1 MKDYNFKLDVNIWL
15 DRNFTV
21 EANSLEEAKEKAQA
35 MAKEIIKDAPNV
47 YNGREGGISLELLA
61 NYLSD
66 WTFGD
71 IGSFVENVEE
81 DYDDQKTV

>member
-1 MKDYNFKLDVNIWL
+1 MKDYTFKLDVNIWL

-47 YNGREGGISLELLA
+47 SSGSDGGKSLELLA
-61 NYLSD
+61 NYLAD

-71 IGSFVENVEE
+71 IGSFVEDVE
-81 DYDDQKTV
+81 

>member
-1 MKDYNFKLDVNIWL
+1 MKDYNFKLDVNIWV

-35 MAKEIIKDAPNV
+35 MAKEIIKDSPNV
-47 YNGREGGISLELLA
+47 SSGSDGGKSLELLA
-61 NYLSD
+61 NYLAD

-71 IGSFVENVEE
+71 IGSFVEDVEE
-81 DYDDQKTV
+81 EE

>member
-1 MKDYNFKLDVNIWL
+1 MKNYTIKLDVNIWL

-21 EANSLEEAKEKAQA
+21 EANSKKEAKEKAHA
-35 MAKEIIKDAPNV
+35 MAKEIVKDAPDV
-47 YNGREGGISLELLA
+47 YSGRDGGKSLELLA
-61 NYLSD
+61 NYLKD

-81 DYDDQKTV
+81 EK

>member
-1 MKDYNFKLDVNIWL
+1 MKDYTFKLDVNIWL
-15 DRNFTV
+15 DRNFIAK
-21 EANSLEEAKEKAQA
+21 ANSLEEAKEKAKV
-35 MAKEIIKDAPNV
+35 MAKEILQDAPDV

-71 IGSFVENVEE
+71 LSFDVVNVEE
-81 DYDDQKTV
+81 EE

>member
-1 MKDYNFKLDVNIWL
+1 MKNYYFKLDANIWL
-15 DRNFTV
+15 DQNFDI

-47 YNGREGGISLELLA
+47 SSGSDGGKSLELLA
-61 NYLSD
+61 NYLAD

-71 IGSFVENVEE
+71 LSFDVVNVEE
-81 DYDDQKTV
+81 EL